1 MRKKTKILIIEDNL
15 EIAGGIAKRLAN
27 SGYNVCPAIPANS
40 QAVQTAMAIA
50 PDLALIGV
58 GTQETMNGIDIAKNL
73 YDRLGI
79 PIVFLTGYVNES
91 LLQRAKITKPFG
103 YVCKPFNTNQL
114 ILSIENHLF
123 WHEEDKKFSEK
134 ERRRT
139 IILNSIGEGVIAS
152 DKNGLVTYMNK
163 VAEVLTGWSRE
174 KAQGRSLA
182 QVFKTEVD
190 YAAIKDGG
198 ISDYSDH
205 VTKLIHKYGK
215 ETPVDFTVAPIID
228 ARGDNLGAVM
238 VFRDVSS
245 LKAAEQDLEQTVDK
259 MKKQTQ
265 LMETVFNSMSD
276 GVVATDEEG
285 NFLLVNPSAEQIVG
299 LGETDTKPSEWSDT
313 YGTFYPDK
321 STPYPTD
328 ELPLVHAMQGRKTDS
343 VDLFQRNANKPEGV
357 YINVSG
363 RPLLEKEGGLRG
375 GVIIFRD
382 ITKLKRTESRLED
395 TIEKLKSQT
404 QFMESIFASIS
415 DGVVVSNENAE
426 IKILNPSAERI
437 LGLNFWRGP
446 PEKHTLDAL
455 TSDVDFYFSD
465 RVTPYPL
472 DELPLA
478 RAIQGEKTDEIQLF
492 ITNNERYPDG
502 AFISA
507 SGRPVRDQ
515 WGIKNGGVVVFR
527 DITERMLEKEALSQA
542 FAQGRLEIVDT
553 ILHNIGNAI
562 NSVMIGIGT
571 LHEDLVE
578 DKLTQRFTALASA
591 VEQHQNDWVD
601 YIKNDP
607 QGKKVLPFILALS
620 EDFSNRNEKLIRTI
634 ERVTSRGTHIV
645 DIIRTQKSYSGSSII
660 RKDIRLSQAVAD
672 AAKLL
677 QDSIDQRGIQFK
689 IDCSNAPMEVHI
701 QESQFHQMIVN
712 LIKNSI
718 EAIDDLSRTSGLNET
733 PSIEIN
739 GYVEGDYLVIDV
751 TDNGIGLEPENY
763 KKIFAAGFTTK
774 ASGSGL
780 GLHSTANF
788 VISSGGQIRP
798 LSEGIGKGTTM
809 RIMLRLISAAL

>member
-1 MRKKTKILIIEDNL
+1 MSKKTKILIIEDNL
-15 EIAGGIAKRLAN
+15 DIADDIAKRLAH
-27 SGYNVCPAIPANS
+27 SGYNVRPAIPANS

-50 PDLALIGV
+50 PDLVLIGV
-58 GTQETMNGIDIAKNL
+58 GSQESMNGINIAKNL
-73 YDRLGI
+73 YERLDI
-79 PIVFLTGYVNES
+79 PIVFLTGYVNKA
-91 LLQRAKITKPFG
+91 LLERVKITKPFG
-103 YVCKPFNTNQL
+103 HVFKPYDTNQL

-123 WHEEDKKFSEK
+123 WHEVEKTFIEK
-134 ERRRT
+134 ERRRAT
-139 IILNSIGEGVIAS
+139 ILNSIGEGVIAC
-152 DKNGLVTYMNK
+152 DKNGFVTYMNK
-163 VAEVLTGWSRE
+163 VAEVLTGCSQE
-174 KAQGRSLA
+174 IAEGRPLA
-182 QVFKTEVD
+182 QVFKTEMD
-190 YAAIKDGG
+190 YAAINDRG
-198 ISDYSDH
+198 IIDCTDH
-205 VTKLIHKYGK
+205 DSKLIHKDGG
-215 ETPVDFTVAPIID
+215 ETPVDFTAASIIGV
-228 ARGDNLGAVM
+228 RGDNIGTVM
-238 VFRDVSS
+238 VFRDMSI
-245 LKAAEQDLEQTVDK
+245 LKAAERNLDQTVDK

-299 LGETDTKPSEWSDT
+299 MGQTDTNPSEWSDT

-382 ITKLKRTESRLED
+382 VTTLKQTEIRLED

-404 QFMESIFASIS
+404 QFMKSIFASIS

-446 PEKHTLDAL
+446 PEMHTLDAL
-455 TSDVDFYFSD
+455 SSSVDFYFPD

-472 DELPLA
+472 DELPLR
-478 RAIQGEKTDEIQLF
+478 RAIQGKQTDEIQLF
-492 ITNNERYPDG
+492 VTQSERYPDG

-507 SGRPVRDQ
+507 SGRPIRDQ

-527 DITERMLEKEALSQA
+527 NITDRMLEKEALSQA

-571 LHEDLVE
+571 LHEDLAE

-591 VEQHQNDWVD
+591 VERHQNDWVD

-607 QGKKVLPFILALS
+607 QGKKVLPFILALA
-620 EDFSNRNEKLIRTI
+620 EDFSNRNEKLIQTI
-634 ERVTSRGTHIV
+634 DRVTSRAAHIV
-645 DIIRTQKSYSGSSII
+645 DIIRTQKSYSGSSIVH
-660 RKDIRLSQAVAD
+660 KDIILPQAVAD
-672 AAKLL
+672 AVKLL
-677 QDSIDQRGIQFK
+677 QDSIDQRGIQIK

-718 EAIDDLSRTSGLNET
+718 EAIDDLSRASGLNET

-751 TDNGIGLEPENY
+751 TDNGIGIEPENY

-788 VISSGGQIRP
+788 VIGSGGQIRP
-798 LSEGIGKGTTM
+798 LSGGIGKGTTM

>member
-1 MRKKTKILIIEDNL
+1 MPKKTKILIIEDNL
-15 EIAGGIAKRLAN
+15 DIADDIATRLTD

-40 QAVQTAMAIA
+40 QAVETVMAIA
-50 PDLALIGV
+50 PDLALISV
-58 GTQETMNGIDIAKNL
+58 GSQETMIGIDIAKNV
-73 YDRLGI
+73 YERLDI
-79 PIVFLTGYVNES
+79 PIIFLTGYVNEA
-91 LLQRAKITKPFG
+91 LLQRVKITKPFG
-103 YVCKPFNTNQL
+103 HVFKPYNTNQL
-114 ILSIENHLF
+114 ILSIETHLF
-123 WHEEDKKFSEK
+123 WHEEDKKFIEK

-152 DKNGLVTYMNK
+152 DTNGLVTYMNK

-174 KAQGRSLA
+174 YAEGRSLT
-182 QVFKTEVD
+182 QVFKTE
-190 YAAIKDGG
+190 AGNAPIKDGELIG
-198 ISDYSDH
+198 YTDH
-205 VTKLIHKYGK
+205 DTKLIHKDGK

-228 ARGDNLGAVM
+228 ARGNNLGAVM
-238 VFRDVSS
+238 VFRDMSN
-245 LKAAEQDLEQTVDK
+245 LKAAERDLEQTIDK
-259 MKKQTQ
+259 LKKQTQ
-265 LMETVFNSMSD
+265 LMETVFDSMSD

-285 NFLLVNPSAEQIVG
+285 NFLLVNPSAEKIVG
-299 LGETDTKPSEWSDT
+299 MGETDTGPSEWSDT

-382 ITKLKRTESRLED
+382 VTKLKQTESRLED

-446 PEKHTLDAL
+446 PEMHTLDAL
-455 TSDVDFYFSD
+455 TSGVDFYFPD

-472 DELPLA
+472 DELPLG
-478 RAIQGEKTDEIQLF
+478 RAIQGEKTNEIQLF
-492 ITNNERYPDG
+492 VTQSERYPDG

-507 SGRPVRDQ
+507 SGRPIHDQ
-515 WGIKNGGVVVFR
+515 WGIKNGGVVVFH
-527 DITERMLEKEALSQA
+527 DVTDRMLEKEALAQA

-578 DKLTQRFTALASA
+578 NKPTQRFTALASA
-591 VEQHQNDWVD
+591 VEKHQNNWVD

-607 QGKKVLPFILALS
+607 QGKKVLPFILALA

-645 DIIRTQKSYSGSSII
+645 DIIRTQKSYSDSSIV
-660 RKDIRLSQAVAD
+660 RKDICLHKAVAD

-677 QDSIDQRGIQFK
+677 QDSIDQRGIQIK
-689 IDCSNAPMEVHI
+689 IDCSNAPTEVHI

-733 PSIEIN
+733 ASIEIN
-739 GYVEGDYLVIDV
+739 GYVKGDYLVIDV

-763 KKIFAAGFTTK
+763 KKIFAAGYSTK

-788 VISSGGQIRP
+788 VISSGGKIRP